1 VGLGMAGVFCR
12 ICGQVRLTPGILP
25 TMNCFLLLPRVL
37 SALCCQ
43 VQNCRDLGATVHLQ
57 GAHIGE
63 ARDIA
68 NAIATEHGLTYIN
81 GFDHPHI
88 IAGAGTMVLCFA
100 QGTSQYRGGVPASA
114 CGVSYFSS
122 CAVCAYLLG
131 VWRLSP
137 FMSPRLV
144 LVLRPPLPPSPTSPC
159 QGLEIIEQV
168 PDVEAVV
175 VPVGGG
181 GLIAGVAL
189 AVKTLKPDVIVIVS

>member
-1 VGLGMAGVFCR
+1 MVGVLYLIG
-12 ICGQVRLTPGILP
+12 GQVRLTPGILLP
-25 TMNCFLLLPRVL
+25 TMRLIRDVCTHCFLLSRVL

-100 QGTSQYRGGVPASA
+100 Q
-114 CGVSYFSS
+114 
-122 CAVCAYLLG
+122 
-131 VWRLSP
+131 
-137 FMSPRLV
+137 
-144 LVLRPPLPPSPTSPC
+144 
-159 QGLEIIEQV
+159 
-168 PDVEAVV
+168 
-175 VPVGGG
+175 
-181 GLIAGVAL
+181 
-189 AVKTLKPDVIVIVS
+189 